1 MSQIPNEQQCLELLK
16 AQRTTD
22 RVMKHVCTVTRLA
35 LAIAQRCGADVDL
48 VRAGALLHDI
58 GRSRTHGI
66 QHGVVGEDIARS
78 LLLPEPLVL
87 IVRKHVGAGILPE
100 EAAALGLPDRDYM
113 PSTVEEKIVCHA
125 DNLVGD
131 DRYLSSQASYKD
143 FVRKG
148 LEDAGRRMLDMHKE
162 LSDLCG
168 RDIDDIVLELTS
180 RDDHGPCSKYLK
192 MRIDRWSE

>member
-16 AQRTTD
+16 AQGTTD
-22 RVMKHVCTVTRLA
+22 RVLKHVCTVTRLA
-35 LAIAQRCGADVDL
+35 VAIARRCGADVDM

-58 GRSRTHGI
+58 GRSRTHGL

-131 DRYLSSQASYKD
+131 DRYLSSQASYRD

-162 LSDLCG
+162 LSHLCG
-168 RDIDDIVLELTS
+168 RDIDNIVLELMS
-180 RDDHGPCSKYLK
+180 NDDHGPCLKYLE
-192 MRIDRWSE
+192 MGIDRRSE